1 MGEQAAVKG
10 RFDGLAAGGGVPGV
24 PASDHLCGVENELFA
39 FVCLLH
45 KGCVRGWDPAEHVA
59 LSIFSAFFHFKI
71 QNTSVQASFL
81 SFCQQISTM
90 YHFFV
95 CCRLMEALL
104 STLAFRRVPTVE
116 RTRKRKKE
124 EQDSEQVS
132 RKRPKLLEDILS
144 GENPPSLVPS
154 YTSKGVK

>member
-1 MGEQAAVKG
+1 MQLKVL
-10 RFDGLAAGGGVPGV
+10 R
-24 PASDHLCGVENELFA
+24 S
-39 FVCLLH
+39 
-45 KGCVRGWDPAEHVA
+45 
-59 LSIFSAFFHFKI
+59 LSIYLFFFLKFKI
-71 QNTSVQASFL
+71 LVCMLPSLTPFL
-81 SFCQQISTM
+81 STN
-90 YHFFV
+90 YNNVPFFV

>member
-1 MGEQAAVKG
+1 MQLKVL
-10 RFDGLAAGGGVPGV
+10 R
-24 PASDHLCGVENELFA
+24 S
-39 FVCLLH
+39 
-45 KGCVRGWDPAEHVA
+45 
-59 LSIFSAFFHFKI
+59 LSIYLFFFLKFKI
-71 QNTSVQASFL
+71 QVCRRLFSLFL
-81 SFCQQISTM
+81 STN
-90 YHFFV
+90 YNNVPFFV